1 MTYVPNCLRSVL
13 FRTSISIS
21 DVLKKCKEK
30 INEKSKKMTTN
41 EVMIILSLD
50 SPLIIGSIFCLS
62 VNKFDS
68 L

>member
-1 MTYVPNCLRSVL
+1 MKNQ
-13 FRTSISIS
+13 
-21 DVLKKCKEK
+21 
-30 INEKSKKMTTN
+30 KMTTN

-50 SPLIIGSIFCLS
+50 SPLVIGSIFCLS